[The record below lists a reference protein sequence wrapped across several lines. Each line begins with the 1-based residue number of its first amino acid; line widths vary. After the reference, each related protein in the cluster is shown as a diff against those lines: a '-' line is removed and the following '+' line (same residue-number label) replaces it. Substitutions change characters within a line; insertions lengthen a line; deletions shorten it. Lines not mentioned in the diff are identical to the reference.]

1 MVLERANFSESKNMA
16 ARVVPLLPKPRNAAE
31 RAFLPAA
38 LEIVETPA
46 SPTLRVTSGLIVL
59 FLASALVWSYIGK
72 VDIIATAPGKVVIR
86 GRTKVIQPSD
96 TGVVHAI
103 HVADGDRVEKGQV
116 LIELDPTISTADK
129 TRYTDQLAQA
139 RLDQARL
146 KALLAQ
152 GAVDPFAG
160 LSAPD
165 DLLAAARARLEAE
178 GREQTAKLAKLDRA
192 VAQKH
197 AEEAG
202 VDTEIAKYDAA
213 LPLVQA
219 RVDIREWGL
228 RTQFGNKIDY
238 LQTQQQFVEMQ
249 HERVAE
255 QKKRDEVEAAL
266 AELAAERSKTEAEFK
281 RTVLTDLAKADRDAS
296 EAMDELTKAKRKT
309 DLLTLTAPVAG
320 VVQDLA
326 VHTLGGVVTPAQQ
339 LLRVVPAN
347 GEVEVD
353 AVVANQDVG
362 FVEVGQQAEIKI
374 DAFPFTRYG
383 LIHGRVERIAHDAV
397 DEPQSEQQRRQGTQ
411 AASDEPANVERAHQL
426 VYKARIALEEK
437 GLVIDG
443 KPLELAPGMAVTAE
457 IKTGKRRVLD
467 YLLSPLHRYGHD
479 VLRER

>member
-1 MVLERANFSESKNMA
+1 MA
-16 ARVVPLLPKPRNAAE
+16 ARVVPLLPKPRGPTE

-38 LEIVETPA
+38 LEIVETPV
-46 SPTLRVTSGLIVL
+46 SPTLRVTSALIAL
-59 FLASALVWSYIGK
+59 FLTTALVWSYVGK
-72 VDIIATAPGKVVIR
+72 VDIIATAPGKVAIR
-86 GRTKVIQPSD
+86 GRTKVIQPYE

-103 HVADGDRVEKGQV
+103 HVADGDRVERGQV

-146 KALLAQ
+146 KALLTP
-152 GAVDPFAG
+152 GAADPFAG
-160 LSAPD
+160 IAAPA
-165 DLLAAARARLEAE
+165 DLMAAARARLEAE
-178 GREQTAKLAKLDRA
+178 FSEQTAKLAKLDRA
-192 VAQKH
+192 VAEKR

-202 VDTEIAKYDAA
+202 IDTEIAKYAAA

-238 LQTQQQFVEMQ
+238 LQSQQQLVEMQ

-255 QKKRDEVEAAL
+255 QKKRDEVEASL
-266 AELAAERSKTEAEFK
+266 AELAAERSKTEAEFR
-281 RTVLTDLAKADRDAS
+281 RTVLTDLAKADRDAA
-296 EAMDELTKAKRKT
+296 EAGDELTKAEKRT

-339 LLRVVPAN
+339 LLRIVPTD
-347 GEVEVD
+347 GDIEVD

-362 FVEVGQQAEIKI
+362 FVEAGQEAEIKI
-374 DAFPFTRYG
+374 DTFPFTRYG
-383 LIHGRVERIAHDAV
+383 LIHGHVERISRDAV
-397 DEPQSEQQRRQGTQ
+397 EEPQSEQQRRQGSQ
-411 AASDEPANVERAHQL
+411 AASDEPANVERASRL
-426 VYKARIALEEK
+426 VYTARIALAEK
-437 GLVIDG
+437 GLVVDG
-443 KPLELAPGMAVTAE
+443 KPVELAPGMAVTAE
-457 IKTGKRRVLD
+457 IKTGRRRVLD

>member
-1 MVLERANFSESKNMA
+1 MA
-16 ARVVPLLPKPRNAAE
+16 ARVVPLLPKPRGATE

-46 SPTLRVTSGLIVL
+46 SPTLRATSALIAL
-59 FLASALVWSYIGK
+59 FLTTALVWSYVGK
-72 VDIIATAPGKVVIR
+72 VDIIATAPGKVAIR

-146 KALLAQ
+146 KALLSP

-160 LSAPD
+160 VSAPA
-165 DLLAAARARLEAE
+165 DLVAAARARLEAE
-178 GREQTAKLAKLDRA
+178 SSEQAAKLAKLDRS
-192 VAQKH
+192 VAEKR

-202 VDTEIAKYDAA
+202 VDTEIAKYAAA

-238 LQTQQQFVEMQ
+238 LQSQQQLVEMQ
-249 HERVAE
+249 HEGVAE
-255 QKKRDEVEAAL
+255 QKKRDEVEASL

-281 RTVLTDLAKADRDAS
+281 RTVLTDLAKADRDAA
-296 EAMDELTKAKRKT
+296 EAEDELTKAEKKT
-309 DLLTLTAPVAG
+309 ELLTLTAPVAG

-339 LLRVVPAN
+339 LLRIVPAD
-347 GEVEVD
+347 GEIEVD

-362 FVEVGQQAEIKI
+362 FVAVGQEAEIKI
-374 DAFPFTRYG
+374 DTFPFTRYG
-383 LIHGRVERIAHDAV
+383 LIHGRVERIAQDAV
-397 DEPQSEQQRRQGTQ
+397 EEPQSELQQLRGSQST
-411 AASDEPANVERAHQL
+411 SDEPANVEHASRL
-426 VYKARIALEEK
+426 VYTARIALDEK
-437 GLVIDG
+437 GLVVDG
-443 KPLELAPGMAVTAE
+443 KPVELAPGMAVIAE
-457 IKTGKRRVLD
+457 IKTGQRRVLD

>member
-1 MVLERANFSESKNMA
+1 MA
-16 ARVVPLLPKPRNAAE
+16 ARVVPLLPRPRGPTE

-46 SPTLRVTSGLIVL
+46 SPTLRVTLGLIVL
-59 FLASALVWSYIGK
+59 FLASALVWSYVGK
-72 VDIIATAPGKVVIR
+72 VDIIATAPGKVVVR

-96 TGVVHAI
+96 TGVVRVI
-103 HVADGDRVEKGQV
+103 NVADGDRVEKGQV
-116 LIELDPTISTADK
+116 LIELDPTISTADR
-129 TRYTDQLAQA
+129 TRYSDVLAQA

-146 KALLAQ
+146 KVLLAP
-152 GAVDPFAG
+152 GAADPFAAV
-160 LSAPD
+160 SAPD
-165 DLLAAARARLEAE
+165 DLVAAALARLEAE
-178 GREQTAKLAKLDRA
+178 GNEQTAKLAKLDRA
-192 VAQKH
+192 VAQKK

-202 VDTEIAKYDAA
+202 VDAEIAKYDAA

-238 LQTQQQFVEMQ
+238 LQTQQQFVEMK

-255 QKKRDEVEAAL
+255 QRKRDEVEAAL

-281 RTVLTDLAKADRDAS
+281 RIVLTDLAKADHDAA
-296 EAMDELTKAKRKT
+296 EAADELTKAEKKT
-309 DLLTLTAPVAG
+309 DLLKLTAPVAG

-326 VHTLGGVVTPAQQ
+326 VHTVGGVVTPAQQ
-339 LLRVVPAN
+339 LLRIVPAD

-362 FVEVGQQAEIKI
+362 FVEVGQEAEIKI
-374 DAFPFTRYG
+374 DTFPFTRYG
-383 LIHGRVERIAHDAV
+383 LIHGRVERIARDAV
-397 DEPQSEQQRRQGTQ
+397 DEPQSDQQRRQGSQ
-411 AASDEPANVERAHQL
+411 AASDEPANLERARQL
-426 VYKARIALEEK
+426 VYTARIALQEK
-437 GLVIDG
+437 GLLIDG